1 MSFNNLLISFH
12 PETPDEKLVVSE
24 PVRRDF
30 FVLARKSRDCAEAYD
45 RTPHKQDRRLTPP
58 GRKSTLSGRKTKRG
72 SRPPAPPHQ
81 LLLFA
86 ESRMS
91 RGQTSDGHPEG
102 GAGNIVKTDLVAED
116 DGGGVAAMLA
126 ADAELDVAPGGA
138 PLVAPHFDQLSD
150 AVLIEGDEGV
160 LGKES
165 GLDVEGK
172 ELACIVPGEA
182 ESGLRQVVGAEG
194 EEFRLMGNLIGG
206 EGSAGQ

>member
-102 GAGNIVKTDLVAED
+102 GAGNIVKTDLVA
-116 DGGGVAAMLA
+116 

-172 ELACIVPGEA
+172 ELAC
-182 ESGLRQVVGAEG
+182 
-194 EEFRLMGNLIGG
+194 
-206 EGSAGQ
+206 